1 MRGLAAVSDAPLPEE
16 ASLAADLS
24 ASVDVPLSPSS
35 DLPWSA
41 SADLPLSP
49 SADVFV
55 SLREVEPP
63 LLLEEEEEE
72 ELSPAARD
80 EEEELLSLE
89 ADDPGSVSRLVV
101 LGGEI
106 ELDEDDE
113 LELEDL
119 SLLLGSSA
127 MRPAPVLLLHSN
139 RVPCDV
145 SRGENR

>member
-49 SADVFV
+49 SAGVFV

-63 LLLEEEEEE
+63 LLLEEEE